1 MLTMREEFGI
11 EEEPERK
18 RQTFESDES
27 ESDGNASESNEV
39 ESNHSSMCS
48 DFSDTNF
55 MPESVQKRQKKA
67 KNITGV
73 MALDDA
79 GLSDYKTTSVV
90 LSVANMLGI
99 DIETLSVSRTTLNRK
114 RTRIRNEITRQK

>member
-55 MPESVQKRQKKA
+55 MPESVQKKA
-67 KNITGV
+67 KKSKEYHR
-73 MALDDA
+73 
-79 GLSDYKTTSVV
+79 SDGS
-90 LSVANMLGI
+90 
-99 DIETLSVSRTTLNRK
+99 
-114 RTRIRNEITRQK
+114 